1 MGLFCIVTV
10 KTTKVIQ
17 NANDQSSVPRILRLS
32 EQEEK
37 HEGENGASEAA
48 VVVTAKK

>member
-1 MGLFCIVTV
+1 MELFCTVTV

-17 NANDQSSVPRILRLS
+17 NANDQSSVPRVVGLA

-37 HEGENGASEAA
+37 HEGENGAVE
-48 VVVTAKK
+48 VVVMTAKK